1 MTIDDAQQR
10 VQVQELSGALLKL
23 GSKHGDT
30 ATLLTRLFQ
39 VIADEA
45 VRTPRFAT
53 AVTAALAVT
62 AGSGG
67 GGESDGPVVPK
78 PQKRQ
83 RATPAKKV
91 GRQPGMFD
99 PFEVLKVSGEEE
111 LFEKLSQLTVDQLRD
126 IIAEQEIDTRKEA
139 ARKRSAG
146 PIVVWTVERV
156 KALASKGS
164 VFR

>member
-23 GSKHGDT
+23 GSKHVDT
-30 ATLLTRLFQ
+30 ATLLTKLFQ

-53 AVTAALAVT
+53 AVTAALAV
-62 AGSGG
+62 AADDVGGSEGR
-67 GGESDGPVVPK
+67 VVPK
-78 PQKRQ
+78 KLTRQ

-91 GRQPGMFD
+91 ARQPGMFD